1 MAATTRSTP
10 TPTRRNRLAVSGAW
24 LPAAVAILAFL
35 ALPFG
40 RPGRAF
46 LTFDPDYYVWSLGS
60 PWLWLVLVGAVAAL
74 AVSPMRIQT
83 AVRGDLVLAAG
94 AFGLVAGLGWF
105 IVTTTPF
112 GMGALVVLGALILV
126 TGHGLSES
134 GRVQGDSFIASSIL
148 IVSLFILLFII
159 YPLFTVL
166 RAAVVID
173 GAFDLS
179 QFQRTI
185 THPLFF
191 FLDNPRSAI
200 DEVGLTLRWGAA
212 IAAVSAAWAAF
223 RRQSFLTVVWR
234 LLLGAVLGLIIGVMI
249 YGRGALPTSL
259 LTVAIVAPTCTL
271 LGLAFALLGQ
281 RSRYAPVRR
290 SLDVI
295 SVLPI
300 ITPPFILAF
309 AMIFLLGRRG
319 IITYNV
325 FDLSSPFIFGITGVA
340 IAQILAFTPIAYLL
354 LRGSISALNPAL
366 EEASQTL
373 GADRWTTLRT
383 ITWPL
388 VRPGLAAAFLLSMIE
403 SLADFGNP
411 LILGG
416 NRNFLA
422 TEVYLSLTGRF
433 NPNEA
438 AAYGVVLLALV
449 LFAFFVQRWWL
460 GGGSFVTVTGKPTS
474 GVVMRLPVAIESI
487 LTVVLIV
494 WTIFVASLYIS
505 IVVGSFAQLWG
516 VNYTFTTRHYQD
528 FMRAGWPVFLYT
540 ARVAAISAVPAML
553 LGFLVAYLVVR
564 HRFWGRRFVEFGSL
578 LSFAT
583 PGTVMGVAYIFA
595 FNTGPWLLTASA
607 AIIILALV
615 FRNMPVAIRAAVA
628 GLAQIDPSLEE
639 ASTMLRARSL
649 TTLRRVLFPL
659 LVNTLVTGLIFAF
672 VSAMTAVSQVIFL
685 VSPGNQ
691 LSTVLLLG
699 WVEQGQLGRAAAMGT
714 VLIMSMLFTIVVVLA
729 LARRIGMRMV
739 GVEGR

>member
-1 MAATTRSTP
+1 MRDTP
-10 TPTRRNRLAVSGAW
+10 RTAPQNPRRNRLAVSGAW
-24 LPAAVAILAFL
+24 LPAAVAIVGFL

-46 LTFDPDYYVWSLGS
+46 FTADPAYYSWSLGS
-60 PWLWLVLVGAVAAL
+60 PWLWLVLLGAVAAL
-74 AVSPMRIQT
+74 IVSRTPLQT
-83 AVRGDLVLAAG
+83 AVRGDYVIAAG
-94 AFGLVAGLGWF
+94 AFGLLSGLAWF
-105 IVTTTPF
+105 VVTATPF
-112 GMGALVVLGALILV
+112 GSGAVVVLGGLV
-126 TGHGLSES
+126 LVVGHGLSES
-134 GRVQGDSFIASSIL
+134 GRVQGDAFIASSIL
-148 IVSLFILLFII
+148 LVSLFILLFII

-173 GAFDLS
+173 GSFDLS
-179 QFQRTI
+179 QFRRTI

-191 FLDNPRSAI
+191 FLDNPRSAVDEI
-200 DEVGLTLRWGAA
+200 DLTLRWGAA
-212 IAAVSAAWAAF
+212 FAGLAALWAIV
-223 RRQSFLTVVWR
+223 RRRSFLTVAWR
-234 LLLGAVLGLIIGVMI
+234 LLLGGAFGLVLGVMV

-259 LTVAIVAPTCTL
+259 LTVAIVAPTCTF

-281 RSRYAPVRR
+281 RSAFRPVRR

-319 IITYNV
+319 IVTYNLL
-325 FDLSSPFIFGITGVA
+325 DISSPFIFGITGVA

-354 LRGSISALNPAL
+354 LRGSISSLNPAL
-366 EEASQTL
+366 EEAAQTL
-373 GADRWTTLRT
+373 GADRWVTLRT

-438 AAYGVVLLALV
+438 AVYGVVLLALV
-449 LFAFFVQRWWL
+449 LLAFFVQRWWL
-460 GGGSFVTVTGKPTS
+460 GGGSFVTVTGKPAS
-474 GVVMRLPVAIESI
+474 GVVMRLPAAIEAG
-487 LTVVLIV
+487 LTVLLVV
-494 WTIFVASLYIS
+494 WTVFVASLYLS

-516 VNYTFTTRHYQD
+516 VNYTFTLRHYQD
-528 FMRAGWPVFLYT
+528 FTRAGWPVFLYT

-583 PGTVMGVAYIFA
+583 PGTVMGVAYVFA

-649 TTLRRVLFPL
+649 TTLRKVLFPL

-714 VLIMSMLFTIVVVLA
+714 VLIVSMLFTIVVVLA
-729 LARRIGMRMV
+729 VARRIGLRMV

>member
-1 MAATTRSTP
+1 MAATIRPAP
-10 TPTRRNRLAVSGAW
+10 TPTGRQRLAVSGAW
-24 LPAAVAILAFL
+24 LPAAVGVVGFL
-35 ALPFG
+35 SLPFG

-46 LTFDPDYYVWSLGS
+46 LTLDPAYYPWTLGS
-60 PWLWLVLVGAVAAL
+60 GWLWLVLVGAVAAL
-74 AVSPMRIQT
+74 SLAPLRLPT
-83 AVRGDLVLAAG
+83 AARADLILVAGASGLAAG
-94 AFGLVAGLGWF
+94 LTFFLL
-105 IVTTTPF
+105 TSTPF
-112 GMGALVVLGALILV
+112 GVGAVIALGALVLV
-126 TGHGLSES
+126 VGHALSES
-134 GRVQGDSFIASSIL
+134 GRVQGDAFIASTIL
-148 IVSLFILLFII
+148 LVALFIVLFII

-166 RAAVVID
+166 RAAVIVD

-179 QFQRTI
+179 QFRRTV

-191 FLDNPRSAI
+191 FLDNPRSPV
-200 DEVGLTLRWGAA
+200 DEVGLTIRWGAA
-212 IAAVSAAWAAF
+212 IAAVSGVWAAL
-223 RRQSFLTVVWR
+223 RRRPVLTIAWR
-234 LLLGAVLGLIIGVMI
+234 LLLGAVLGLIVGVMI
-249 YGRGALPTSL
+249 HGRGALPTSL

-281 RSRYAPVRR
+281 RSRFAGVRR

-319 IITYNV
+319 LVTYTLL
-325 FDLSSPFIFGITGVA
+325 DISSPFIFGITGVA

-354 LRGSISALNPAL
+354 LRGSIASLNPAL
-366 EEASQTL
+366 EEAAQTL
-373 GADRWTTLRT
+373 GANRWVTLRT

-438 AAYGVVLLALV
+438 AAYGVVLLTLV
-449 LFAFFVQRWWL
+449 LLAFFLQRWWL

-474 GVVMRLPVAIESI
+474 GVVMRIPVAIETA
-487 LTVVLIV
+487 LTGLLVV
-494 WTIFVASLYIS
+494 WTVFVAALYVS

-516 VNYTFTTRHYQD
+516 VNYSLTTRHYQD

-540 ARVAAISAVPAML
+540 ARVAALSALPAML

-583 PGTVMGVAYIFA
+583 PGTVMGVAYVFA

-691 LSTVLLLG
+691 LATVLLLG

-714 VLIMSMLFTIVVVLA
+714 VLIVSMLFTILVVLA
-729 LARRIGMRMV
+729 LARRIGLRMV

>member
-1 MAATTRSTP
+1 MAAPTTSTP
-10 TPTRRNRLAVSGAW
+10 AALRRNRLAISGAW
-24 LPAAVAILAFL
+24 LPAFVAIVAFL

-46 LTFDPDYYVWSLGS
+46 LPLDPAYYSWSLGS

-74 AVSPMRIQT
+74 ALSPLRVPT
-83 AVRGDLVLAAG
+83 AVRADYILAAG
-94 AFGLVAGLGWF
+94 VFGFVSGLGWLLF
-105 IVTTTPF
+105 TATPF
-112 GMGALVVLGALILV
+112 GLGAVVVLLALLLV
-126 TGHGLSES
+126 LGHALSES
-134 GRVQGDSFIASSIL
+134 GRVQGDAFIASGIL
-148 IVSLFILLFII
+148 LVSLFILLFII

-179 QFQRTI
+179 QFRRTI

-212 IAAVSAAWAAF
+212 VAAVSALWAAV
-223 RRQSFLTVVWR
+223 RRRSFLTVVWR
-234 LLLGAVLGLIIGVMI
+234 LLLGGVLGLIIGVMI

-366 EEASQTL
+366 EEAAQTL

-433 NPNEA
+433 NPHEA

-449 LFAFFVQRWWL
+449 FFAFFLQRWWL

-474 GVVMRLPVAIESI
+474 GVVMRLPVAVEST
-487 LTVVLIV
+487 LTVVLVV
-494 WTIFVASLYIS
+494 WTVFVASLYIS

-516 VNYTFTTRHYQD
+516 VNYSFTTRHYQD

-714 VLIMSMLFTIVVVLA
+714 VLIVSMLFTIVVVLA